1 MHVKSFGSFLWA
13 ALLIACLSLPTG
25 AEPLRVAAA
34 ANLQKVF
41 TDALL
46 PAFEKKTGV
55 AVVPTYGATKAL
67 AVQIENGAPIDVFVS
82 ADTATVQ
89 KLADERTLVASTV
102 RPYAIGHLV
111 IWSRKDAPRH
121 PSRLEDL
128 ADPAYAHIAIANPK
142 TAPYGLA
149 AQESFAKLGLTA
161 GIAPR
166 LVQAENIGQALQ
178 FAQSGNADVAL
189 TALSLVVDDKIDPY
203 IVVTDKLHAPIT
215 QSLGLVRT
223 TTQTTQALQ
232 FMDFLT
238 GKDAAKIWKRYGYSL
253 PAQKEK

>member
-1 MHVKSFGSFLWA
+1 LRVKYFTFI
-13 ALLIACLSLPTG
+13 LLLACCLQPLH
-25 AEPLRVAAA
+25 ADPLRVAAA

-55 AVVPTYGATKAL
+55 VVVPTYGATKAL
-67 AVQIENGAPIDVFVS
+67 AVQIENGAPVDVFVS
-82 ADTATVQ
+82 ADTVTVT
-89 KLADERTLVASTV
+89 KLSDEKLIIASTV
-102 RPYAIGHLV
+102 QPYAIGHLV
-111 IWSRKDAPRH
+111 LWSLKDAPRH
-121 PSRLEDL
+121 PARLEDL

-161 GIAPR
+161 SVAPR
-166 LVQAENIGQALQ
+166 LVQAENISQALQ

-189 TALSLVVDDKIDPY
+189 TALSLVIEDKTNPYVVVDDK
-203 IVVTDKLHAPIT
+203 LHEPIS

-232 FMDFLT
+232 LIDFLT
-238 GKDAAKIWKRYGYSL
+238 GKDSAKIWKHYGYSL
-253 PAQKEK
+253 PKRP